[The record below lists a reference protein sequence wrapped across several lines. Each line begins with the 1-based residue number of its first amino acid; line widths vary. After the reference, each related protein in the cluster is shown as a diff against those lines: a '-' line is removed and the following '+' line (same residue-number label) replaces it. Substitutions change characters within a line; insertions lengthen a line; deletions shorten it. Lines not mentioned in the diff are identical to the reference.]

1 MPRRAL
7 VACLALSSTACVL
20 GPNYKR
26 PAAPVPSAFKE
37 AAGEP
42 APAGGGWKTAEPAD
56 EADRGKWWKI
66 FGDPGLDALEE
77 QVAVS
82 NQTIAQAEAQFRAA
96 RAGVRLA
103 RADLFP
109 VADVGASGTR
119 SSGVTNRAAAPANG
133 PPPAIST
140 VALSGELSWAPDLF
154 GRVRRTV
161 EASVASAQASAADLE
176 SVRLAMHAELA
187 VDYFTLRGLDA
198 ETRLLDTT
206 VKADELALSITT
218 NRYKQGV
225 VSGVDVAQAETLL
238 ETTRAQ
244 AIDLQVARAQVE
256 HAIAVLVGRPPAEL
270 SLPPEEV
277 VVQPPPIP
285 LVVPSELLERRPDL
299 AVAERRVAAANAG
312 IGVAKAAFFPTLG
325 LSASGGFQGTA
336 LSGLFSLPNR
346 FWSLGGS
353 LAETLFEG
361 GKRRAASAQAVAAY
375 DATVAAYRES
385 VLGAF
390 QEVEDGLA
398 ALRIL
403 AQEADQQAKAVAAA
417 EHLLALSK
425 NRYQAGITTYL
436 EVVTAQ
442 SAALSNERTAVQL
455 LTRRM
460 TASVS
465 LLGALGGGWRE
476 TDLPSPGAI
485 LARAPSPKAEPSA
498 PALPPAV
505 RAERDPRSAARVDRA
520 E

>member
-1 MPRRAL
+1 MPRRVL
-7 VACLALSSTACVL
+7 VTSLALLSTACAL

-26 PAAPVPSAFKE
+26 PTAPVPTRFKE

-42 APAGGGWKTAEPAD
+42 APAGAGWKTAEPKD
-56 EADRGKWWKI
+56 GGDRGRWWEV
-66 FGDPGLDALEE
+66 FGDPALNSLEE
-77 QVAVS
+77 EVTVS
-82 NQTIAQAEAQFRAA
+82 NQSIAQAEAQFRAS

-109 VADVGASGTR
+109 AAGVGANAGR
-119 SSGVTNRAAAPANG
+119 SSGVTNRAAATPNG
-133 PPPAIST
+133 APPAISSFA
-140 VALSGELSWAPDLF
+140 VSGDLSWVPDLF

-187 VDYFTLRGLDA
+187 VDYFALRGLDA
-198 ETRLLDTT
+198 EARLLETT

-256 HAIAVLVGRPPAEL
+256 HAIAVLVGRPPGDF
-270 SLPPEEV
+270 SLPPEAV
-277 VVQPPPIP
+277 AVKPPPIP
-285 LVVPSELLERRPDL
+285 IVVASELLERRPDL

-312 IGVAKAAFFPTLG
+312 IGVAKAAFFPTLA
-325 LSASGGFQGTA
+325 LSASGGFQGSA

-346 FWSLGGS
+346 FWSLGAG

-361 GKRRAASAQAVAAY
+361 GQRRAASAQAVAAY

-403 AQEADQQAKAVAAA
+403 AQEADQQARAVAAA

-442 SAALSNERTAVQL
+442 SAALANERAAVQL

-460 TASVS
+460 TASVG

-476 TDLPSPGAI
+476 SDLPSRDAI
-485 LARAPSPKAEPSA
+485 LARVSA
-498 PALPPAV
+498 PATRAAPPAPP
-505 RAERDPRSAARVDRA
+505 AGEAGSAP
-520 E
+520 